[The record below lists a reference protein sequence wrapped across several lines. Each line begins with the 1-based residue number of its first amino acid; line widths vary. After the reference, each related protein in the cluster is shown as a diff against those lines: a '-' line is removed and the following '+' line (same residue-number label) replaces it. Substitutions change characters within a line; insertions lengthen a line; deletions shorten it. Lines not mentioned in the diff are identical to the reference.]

1 MKTKTGE
8 NRCHK
13 QVAAESLHRL
23 LEHVDSE
30 LAQAERQHGCLHC
43 GGRLHRSNY
52 ERKPRGGPPQWDERE
67 SFCCDQDDFRRRCTP
82 PSVRFLGRK
91 VYVGFVFVL
100 MSAMQHGLSAQ
111 RVAQLCEVLPLD
123 RRTLERWR
131 QWWLQTF
138 VNSQF
143 WKAARARFMP
153 LLGEWLM
160 PLSLCER
167 FKVEGPEQLLAL
179 LKFLAPITTV
189 SGAERHAM

>member
-13 QVAAESLHRL
+13 QVAKESLHRL

-30 LAQAERQHGCLHC
+30 LAEAERQHGCLHC

-52 ERKPRGGPPQWDERE
+52 DRKPRGGPPEWDERD
-67 SFCCDQDDFRRRCTP
+67 SFCCDRDDCRRRCTP

-91 VYVGFVFVL
+91 IYVGFVFVL
-100 MSAMQHGLSAQ
+100 MSAMQHGLSPQ
-111 RVAQLCEVLPLD
+111 RVAPLCEVLPID

-131 QWWLQTF
+131 QWWLETF
-138 VNSQF
+138 VNSPF

-153 LLGEWLM
+153 LLTESLL
-160 PLSLCER
+160 PFSLCER
-167 FKVEGPEQLLAL
+167 FEAERLERLPELLR
-179 LKFLAPITTV
+179 FLAPITTN